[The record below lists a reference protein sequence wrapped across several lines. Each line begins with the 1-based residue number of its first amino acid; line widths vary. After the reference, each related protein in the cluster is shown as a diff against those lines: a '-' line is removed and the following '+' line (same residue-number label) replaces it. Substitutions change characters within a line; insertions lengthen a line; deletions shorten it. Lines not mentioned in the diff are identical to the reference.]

1 MSPSPSEYCALK
13 PWRIT
18 KALAWRLVSKA
29 HEGSTGEAEETLA
42 KKGYIPGESL
52 PGSTWQKESVHVLA
66 KFMENETAI
75 TEV

>member
-1 MSPSPSEYCALK
+1 MSPSPSEYALK
-13 PWRIT
+13 PSRIT

-29 HEGSTGEAEETLA
+29 HEGS